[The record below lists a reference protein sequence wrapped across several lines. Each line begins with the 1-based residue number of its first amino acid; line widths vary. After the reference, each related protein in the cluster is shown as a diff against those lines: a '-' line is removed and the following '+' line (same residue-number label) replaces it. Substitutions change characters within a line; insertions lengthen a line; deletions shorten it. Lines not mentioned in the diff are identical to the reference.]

1 MGYFYQRNLFTYSYM
16 NKNLIIGAIIVVILI
31 LLGFW
36 YVSSLTPATPAP
48 VTSTTA
54 TSTTTNVPTT
64 TTPAT
69 VATKSA
75 FKSIFTQSGNHECTY
90 QQVGGSTQGTSVIYI
105 SNGKMRGE
113 FRTTGGT
120 VSSANLMIYNGGY
133 LYSWVEG
140 TTVGK
145 KTSINSLADLPA
157 VIPQDLTSGAV
168 FGTSADSVGWDC
180 HDWLTDNSIFVIP
193 TYVKFTT

>member
-1 MGYFYQRNLFTYSYM
+1 M
-16 NKNLIIGAIIVVILI
+16 NKNIVIGGIIVVIIILI
-31 LLGFW
+31 GFW
-36 YVSSLTPATPAP
+36 YVASMTPTTPA
-48 VTSTTA
+48 VGTSTTA
-54 TSTTTNVPTT
+54 TTTATSTATTVPATT
-64 TTPAT
+64 APAT

-90 QQVGGSTQGTSVIYI
+90 QQVGASTQTTSVIYI
-105 SNGKMRGE
+105 SDGKMRGE
-113 FRTTGGT
+113 FRTTGT
-120 VSSANLMIYNGGY
+120 VTSSNLMIYNGGY

-157 VIPQDLTSGAV
+157 VIPQDLTSGAIY
-168 FGTSADSVGWDC
+168 GTASDSVGWDC
-180 HDWLTDNSIFVIP
+180 QDWLTDNSIFVIP